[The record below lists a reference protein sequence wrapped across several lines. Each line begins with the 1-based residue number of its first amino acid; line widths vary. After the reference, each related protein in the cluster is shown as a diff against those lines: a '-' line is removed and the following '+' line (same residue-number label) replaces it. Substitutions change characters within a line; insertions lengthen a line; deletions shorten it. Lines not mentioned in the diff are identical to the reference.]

1 MKTGDTQKPGAESTF
16 TKPGSRPGLEKVGSD
31 PGFADAVA
39 GIVLLA
45 ATVAALVLANSPLAP
60 AYETLLAHP
69 LRAALGPIEVAK
81 PLLLWVNDGLMAIF
95 FFLVGLEIKREM
107 LEGELSSTSRML
119 LPVLAA
125 VGGMAVPAAIY
136 ASLNWNDAIA
146 IRGWAIPAATDI
158 AFAIAAVAMLGS
170 RVPASLRIFLTAVA
184 IVDDLGAV
192 IIIAFFYTADL
203 SVPML
208 AGAAVALAILV
219 ALNRFGVMTLWA
231 YALVGALL
239 WFCVLKSGVHAT
251 LAGVATALCVPLGAG
266 ASQPSPLRK
275 AEHALHGIVNFGVV
289 PIFAFAN
296 AGVALA
302 GVSLATLLQPIPLG
316 IAAGLVA
323 GKAIG
328 VFGAAALVLKLTG
341 ADLPTGST
349 WAQLFGV
356 CVLCGIGFTMSL
368 FIGSLAF
375 EGLDDALMTQV
386 KLGVIGGSLLAVA
399 IGAGWLLAV
408 RGAPE
413 LR

>member
-1 MKTGDTQKPGAESTF
+1 MKN
-16 TKPGSRPGLEKVGSD
+16 SD
-31 PGFADAVA
+31 SKAAPADALA
-39 GIVLLA
+39 GLVLLV
-45 ATVAALVLANSPLAP
+45 ATVAALILANSPLAG
-60 AYETLLAHP
+60 AYGKFLGFP

-192 IIIAFFYTADL
+192 IIIALFYTADL
-203 SVPML
+203 SAPML

-219 ALNRFGVMTLWA
+219 ALNRFGVMALWA
-231 YALVGALL
+231 YALVGAAL

-251 LAGVATALCVPLGAG
+251 LAGVATALCVPLRAS

-275 AEHALHGIVNFGVV
+275 AEHALHGVVNVGVV

-302 GVSLATLLQPIPLG
+302 GVSLATLLQPIPMG
-316 IAAGLVA
+316 IVAGLVA

-328 VFGAAALVLKLTG
+328 VFGASALALKLTG
-341 ADLPTGST
+341 AGLPTGST
-349 WAQLFGV
+349 WSQLFGV

-375 EGLDDALMTQV
+375 EGHPDSYLTQV
-386 KLGVIGGSLLAVA
+386 KLGVIGGSVLAVVL
-399 IGAGWLLAV
+399 GAGWLVMV
-408 RGAPE
+408 RKS
-413 LR
+413 